1 LNNTQK
7 IRQTSTKQAVASGGA
22 VMSVANAGG
31 QGNQSTKRSLSKNSQ
46 YATVNNATGG
56 PSPAPKTLAG
66 KFSKM
71 ANAVGTSERHQ
82 ASSFRQISS
91 NKGPQSNSMTKSAT
105 NFDQISSSILRVNR
119 TSSNPATNERQ
130 GSNKQRASNP
140 LKGLQSSGPAAG
152 IPDHSKSEVSYL
164 NSLYA
169 QASGIQQPK
178 QSSSQTQSQIG
189 SKRGQY
195 QPHVGNYKTI
205 STANAP
211 GVPPSSTAGAS
222 ASVPLNS

>member
-1 LNNTQK
+1 
-7 IRQTSTKQAVASGGA
+7 
-22 VMSVANAGG
+22 MSAANAGG

-130 GSNKQRASNP
+130 DSNKQRASNP

-152 IPDHSKSEVSYL
+152 IPDHSTDNMANELNQNKSEVSYL

-195 QPHVGNYKTI
+195 QPHVGNYQTI

-211 GVPPSSTAGAS
+211 GVPASSTAGAS